1 MLIVVKNK
9 KNKSDFLIHIPL
21 QNNDVDLRYFNK
33 SQKDQRF
40 KPSVGEDMGVKIK
53 FEFVT
58 KTLLSM
64 PLIIV
69 TTRINVY
76 MSPGVW
82 EQTL

>member
-1 MLIVVKNK
+1 M
-9 KNKSDFLIHIPL
+9 
-21 QNNDVDLRYFNK
+21 
-33 SQKDQRF
+33 
-40 KPSVGEDMGVKIK
+40 GENMGVKIK

-82 EQTL
+82 E